1 MHRLLF
7 NSETSVQGWTE
18 IGDRVMG
25 GISRSVLRYDASGF
39 AVFEGLVSLEN
50 GGGFASVR
58 HSTLHLGGIG
68 VTGYRLKI
76 RGDGKRYKLN
86 LGTSQAFDAVQ
97 YQASFA
103 PDAGVWVDL
112 RIPVTDFVARFRGT
126 TLNSRPPLDP
136 SAVCQIGLMV
146 ADRQAGPFRLEICEI
161 SCEQAAQ

>member
-7 NSETSVQGWTE
+7 DSETSVQGWTE

-25 GISRSVLRYDASGF
+25 GISHGVLRYDASGF

-50 GGGFASVR
+50 GGGFASIR
-58 HSTLHLGGIG
+58 HSSLRLGGIG
-68 VTGYRLKI
+68 ISGYRLKI

-103 PDAGVWVDL
+103 PAAGVWVDIE
-112 RIPVTDFVARFRGT
+112 IPVMDFVARFRGT
-126 TLNSRPPLDP
+126 TLGDRLPLDP
-136 SAVCQIGLMV
+136 SSVCQIGLMV
-146 ADRQAGPFRLEICEI
+146 GDRQAGPFRLEICEI